1 METRIKKALKKLGE
15 SMVDD
20 IKLQLL
26 RHTPNPKVASRNLL
40 NSLKPVVPTGKKE
53 LTIVAK
59 GAPYEVIV
67 DKGRTPGA
75 KHPPVESIRKWIQI
89 KGIQARNIKP
99 KSLPYAIVNS
109 IHNEGIE
116 GIDFTANTLKKFR
129 PVISK
134 SLGVEY
140 EKELDRII
148 KEIKE
153 ELNKFE

>member
-1 METRIKKALKKLGE
+1 MQTRIEKALKKLGR

-26 RHTPNPKVASRNLL
+26 KRAKPKVASRNLL

-53 LTIVAK
+53 LRIVAK

-75 KHPPVESIRKWIQI
+75 KHPPVEPIRKWIQI